1 MSAAA
6 GKGKKCGKEIIDMSV
21 NYGES
26 FPMHM
31 SLLLLW
37 SYSFSFIYI
46 FYIFLERQLALSVA
60 DTLLVSETGGMSPHL
75 YIPEIR
81 NSFRIWRFVS

>member
-1 MSAAA
+1 VSAAA

-37 SYSFSFIYI
+37 
-46 FYIFLERQLALSVA
+46 
-60 DTLLVSETGGMSPHL
+60 
-75 YIPEIR
+75 
-81 NSFRIWRFVS
+81 